1 MNNLKEG
8 FDGNHFDK
16 YSSKNIF
23 VKLIMNNF
31 TLCLLDLVNTFDNKN
46 FFDLG
51 CGDGHWMNYFS
62 QKGFFVRGGIIVINN

>member
-23 VKLIMNNF
+23 VKLIMKNF
-31 TLCLLDLVNTFDNKN
+31 TLSLLDLVNTFNNKN

-51 CGDGHWMNYFS
+51 CGDGNWMTEFRELVCLE
-62 QKGFFVRGGIIVINN
+62 G